1 MYLYVCSLYT
11 FVFLIFFS
19 NFCKYRKRELT
30 SLSFK
35 QSFSLYT
42 CMCMFVAGACS
53 YLGANLLSPPGLAA
67 DERRRAE
74 LDWLTALCQWRYS
87 VHTAQQAY
95 SVFTHADQ
103 VRTCTR
109 TRMVLVLVWYLYSCG
124 TYADWIFTRLCSNM
138 LIECT
143 VLPICNSLHT

>member
-1 MYLYVCSLYT
+1 MYLLIDYTEYVSLCVQ
-11 FVFLIFFS
+11 FVHIFFLFFFS
-19 NFCKYRKRELT
+19 NFCKYRKRERH
-30 SLSFK
+30 SSDFLSNSHSVCTHVF
-35 QSFSLYT
+35 L
-42 CMCMFVAGACS
+42 CGGFVAGACS

-124 TYADWIFTRLCSNM
+124 TYAD
-138 LIECT
+138 
-143 VLPICNSLHT
+143 